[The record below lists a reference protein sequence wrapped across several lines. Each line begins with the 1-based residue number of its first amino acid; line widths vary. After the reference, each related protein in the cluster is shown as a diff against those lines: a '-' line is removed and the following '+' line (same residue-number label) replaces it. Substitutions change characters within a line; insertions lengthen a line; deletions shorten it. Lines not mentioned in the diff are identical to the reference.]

1 MLIVMKFGGTSVGSV
16 AALKQVTDI
25 LRKTGD
31 EGNEVVAVVS
41 AMSGVTDMLLTGAR
55 QAESGDVTLADH
67 IRQEITAKHT
77 QAIDA
82 FLPTGESRSRVMS
95 DIGELLDEFEAL
107 CHSIH
112 VLGELT
118 PRALDVIAGMGERMS
133 VRQVAAILEHQGIP
147 AQGIDAT
154 RLIVTDDRYGAA
166 SPLMTSTAE
175 RSQSLLN
182 PMLKKGVIPVITG
195 FIGATE
201 AGIPTTLGRGG
212 SDYTATILGRALGAD
227 EVWIWTD
234 VNGVM
239 TADPRV
245 VPDAFT
251 IPYLSYAE
259 VGEMAYFGA
268 KVLHPQAIRPVK
280 RSVIPVRILNT
291 FEPDHPGT
299 LITKDPDGSH
309 QTVKAVTAIKQLSL
323 ITIEGAGMIGVPGVA
338 ARTFGA
344 VARTGTSVLMIS
356 QSSSEQSICFVVP
369 TDGVEEVLGA
379 LQEEMARELE
389 RRDIERIWS
398 QDDIVIL
405 AVVGAGMK
413 GTPGISSRV
422 FGALGA
428 HRINVVAI
436 AQGSSEFNISLVV
449 AQGDGDE
456 AVRHIHEEFKLGT
469 GGDSQQATP

>member
-1 MLIVMKFGGTSVGSV
+1 LEDIHMLIVMKFGGTSVGSV
-16 AALKQVTDI
+16 AALQQVTDI
-25 LRKTGD
+25 VRKSRD
-31 EGNEVVAVVS
+31 QGNEVVIVAS
-41 AMSGVTDMLLTGAR
+41 AMSGVTDLLLRGAR
-55 QAESGDVTLADH
+55 RAEAGDVTTADQA
-67 IRQEITAKHT
+67 RQEIMAKHT

-82 FLPTGESRSRVMS
+82 LLTGSKSHASVLTE
-95 DIGELLDEFEAL
+95 IGELLDEFEAL
-107 CHSIH
+107 CHSIS

-133 VRQVAAILEHQGIP
+133 VRQVAAVLEHQGIP
-147 AQGIDAT
+147 SQAIDAT
-154 RLIVTDDRYGAA
+154 RLIVTDDRYGLA
-166 SPLMTSTAE
+166 SPLMSPTAE
-175 RSQSLLN
+175 RSQNLLS
-182 PMLKKGVIPVITG
+182 PLIKEGVTPIVTG

-212 SDYTATILGRALGAD
+212 SDYSATILGRALGAD

-245 VPDAFT
+245 VPDART
-251 IPYLSYAE
+251 IPHLSYAE

-268 KVLHPQAIRPVK
+268 KVLHPQAIRPVR

-323 ITIEGAGMIGVPGVA
+323 ITIEGAGMIGVPGVS

-344 VARTGTSVLMIS
+344 VARAGTSVLMIS
-356 QSSSEQSICFVVP
+356 QSSSEQGICFVVP
-369 TDGVEEVLGA
+369 TGEVEKVLTA

-389 RRDIERIWS
+389 RRDIERIRP

-413 GTPGISSRV
+413 GTPGIASRV

-428 HRINVVAI
+428 HRINVIAI
-436 AQGSSEFNISLVV
+436 AQGSSEYNISLVV

-456 AVRHIHEEFKLGT
+456 AVRRIHEEFSLGA
-469 GGDSQQATP
+469 GG

>member
-16 AALKQVTDI
+16 AALQQVAGI
-25 LRKTGD
+25 VKKAR
-31 EGNEVVAVVS
+31 EQGNEVVVVAS
-41 AMSGVTDMLLTGAR
+41 AMSGVTDLLLRGAR
-55 QAESGDVTLADH
+55 QAEVGDVTTADQA
-67 IRQEITAKHT
+67 RQEILAKHA
-77 QAIDA
+77 QVVEVLLGGSQSHALVLNEI
-82 FLPTGESRSRVMS
+82 SM
-95 DIGELLDEFEAL
+95 LLDEFDAL
-107 CHSIH
+107 CHSIN

-133 VRQVAAILEHQGIP
+133 VRQVAAVLERRGVQ
-147 AQGIDAT
+147 AQAIDAT
-154 RLIVTDDRYGAA
+154 QFIITDDRYGSA
-166 SPLMTSTAE
+166 SPLMSPTAE
-175 RSQSLLN
+175 RSQTLLN
-182 PMLKKGVIPVITG
+182 PLIEKGITPVVTG

-212 SDYTATILGRALGAD
+212 SDYSATILGRALGAD
-227 EVWIWTD
+227 EVLIWTD

-245 VPDAFT
+245 VPDACT
-251 IPYLSYAE
+251 IPHLSYAE

-268 KVLHPQAIRPVK
+268 KVLHPQAIRPVR

-299 LITKDPDGSH
+299 LITKDPDGAN

-323 ITIEGAGMIGVPGVA
+323 ITIEGAGMIGVPGVS
-338 ARTFGA
+338 ARTFSA

-369 TDGVEEVLGA
+369 TNETEKVLAA

-389 RRDIERIWS
+389 RRDIERIQP
-398 QDDIVIL
+398 QDEIVIL

-413 GTPGISSRV
+413 GTPGIASRV
-422 FGALGA
+422 FGVLGA
-428 HRINVVAI
+428 HHINVIAI
-436 AQGSSEFNISLVV
+436 AQGSSEYNISLVV

-456 AVRHIHEEFKLGT
+456 AVRRIHEEFQLG
-469 GGDSQQATP
+469 GARG

>member
-16 AALKQVTDI
+16 AALQQVTGI
-25 LRKTGD
+25 VKKAR
-31 EGNEVVAVVS
+31 EQGNEVVVVAS
-41 AMSGVTDMLLTGAR
+41 AMSGVTDLLLRGAR
-55 QAESGDVTLADH
+55 QAEAGDVTTAGQA
-67 IRQEITAKHT
+67 RQEIMAKHT
-77 QAIDA
+77 QVIEALLA
-82 FLPTGESRSRVMS
+82 GRSESHASVLTE
-95 DIGELLDEFEAL
+95 IGELLDEFEAL
-107 CHSIH
+107 CHGIG

-118 PRALDVIAGMGERMS
+118 PRALDVIAGTGERIS
-133 VRQVAAILEHQGIP
+133 VRQVAAVLEQQGVP
-147 AQGIDAT
+147 AQVIDAT
-154 RLIVTDDRYGAA
+154 RLIVTDDRYGSA
-166 SPLMTSTAE
+166 SPLMSATAE
-175 RSQSLLN
+175 RSQDLLN
-182 PMLKKGVIPVITG
+182 RVIKEGITPIVTG

-212 SDYTATILGRALGAD
+212 SDYSATILGRALGAD

-245 VPDAFT
+245 VPDACS
-251 IPYLSYAE
+251 IPHLSYAE

-268 KVLHPQAIRPVK
+268 KVLHPQAIRPVR

-299 LITKDPDGSH
+299 LITKDPDGSN

-323 ITIEGAGMIGVPGVA
+323 ITIEGAGMIGVPGVS

-344 VARTGTSVLMIS
+344 VARAGTNVLMIS

-369 TDGVEEVLGA
+369 TSEVQKVLSA
-379 LQEEMARELE
+379 LQEEMTRELE
-389 RRDIERIWS
+389 RRDIERIKP

-413 GTPGISSRV
+413 GTPGIASRV

-428 HRINVVAI
+428 HHINVIAI
-436 AQGSSEFNISLVV
+436 AQGSSEYNISLVV

-456 AVRHIHEEFKLGT
+456 AVRRIHQEFRLGAS
-469 GGDSQQATP
+469 G

>member
-1 MLIVMKFGGTSVGSV
+1 MLIVMKFGGTSVGSAAVLQQV
-16 AALKQVTDI
+16 ADI
-25 LRKTGD
+25 VKKAREQKG
-31 EGNEVVAVVS
+31 EVVVVVS
-41 AMSGVTDMLLTGAR
+41 AMSGVTDLLLNGAR
-55 QAESGDVTLADH
+55 QAETGDITAARLAH
-67 IRQEITAKHT
+67 QEILTKHT
-77 QAIDA
+77 GVVEALLGGSQWHKPVLAEIK
-82 FLPTGESRSRVMS
+82 V
-95 DIGELLDEFEAL
+95 LLDEFDAL
-107 CHSIH
+107 CHSIQ

-118 PRALDVIAGMGERMS
+118 PRALDVIGGMGERMS
-133 VRQVAAILEHQGIP
+133 VRQVAAILEHYGIR
-147 AQGIDAT
+147 AQAIDAT
-154 RLIVTDDRYGAA
+154 QLIVTDNQYGSA
-166 SPLMTSTAE
+166 SPLMPLTAD
-175 RSQSLLN
+175 RCQSLLS
-182 PMLKKGVIPVITG
+182 PLLMEGKTPVVTG

-201 AGIPTTLGRGG
+201 AGIPTTMGRGG
-212 SDYTATILGRALGAD
+212 SDYSATILGRALGAD

-239 TADPRV
+239 TADPRI
-245 VPDAFT
+245 VPHAHT
-251 IPYLSYAE
+251 VPHLSYAE

-268 KVLHPQAIRPVK
+268 KVLHPQAIRPAK

-291 FEPDHPGT
+291 FQPDHPGT
-299 LITKDPDGSH
+299 LITKDPDGSN
-309 QTVKAVTAIKQLSL
+309 QTVKAITAIKQLSL
-323 ITIEGAGMIGVPGVA
+323 ITLEGSGMIGVPGVA

-369 TDGVEEVLGA
+369 TNGAAKVLAA

-413 GTPGISSRV
+413 GTPGIASRV
-422 FGALGA
+422 FSALGA

-436 AQGSSEFNISLVV
+436 AQGSSEYNISLVV

-456 AVRHIHEEFKLGT
+456 AIRRIHEEFKLGV
-469 GGDSQQATP
+469 GS

>member
-16 AALKQVTDI
+16 AALNQVIDI
-25 LRKTGD
+25 IKKSR
-31 EGNEVVAVVS
+31 EQRNEVVMVAS
-41 AMSGVTDMLLTGAR
+41 AMSGVTDLLLQGAR
-55 QAESGDVTLADH
+55 RAETGDVETAKKA
-67 IRQEITAKHT
+67 RQEIMAKHT
-77 QAIDA
+77 QVIESMLA
-82 FLPTGESRSRVMS
+82 GEAQASVLAE
-95 DIGELLDEFEAL
+95 IGELLDEFEAL
-107 CHSIH
+107 CHSIN

-133 VRQVAAILEHQGIP
+133 VRQVAALLEHQGIP
-147 AQGIDAT
+147 AQAIDAT

-166 SPLMTSTAE
+166 SPLMSATAE
-175 RSQSLLN
+175 RSQNVLN
-182 PMLKKGVIPVITG
+182 PLIKEGVTPVVTG

-212 SDYTATILGRALGAD
+212 SDYSATILGRALGAD

-245 VPDAFT
+245 VPGART
-251 IPYLSYAE
+251 IPHLSYAE

-268 KVLHPQAIRPVK
+268 KVLHPQAIRPVR
-280 RSVIPVRILNT
+280 RSAVPVRILNT

-323 ITIEGAGMIGVPGVA
+323 ITIEGAGMIGVPGVS

-369 TDGVEEVLGA
+369 TSEAEKILAA
-379 LQEEMARELE
+379 LQDEMALELE
-389 RRDIERIWS
+389 RRDIERIHP

-413 GTPGISSRV
+413 GTPGIASRV
-422 FGALGA
+422 FGVLGTY
-428 HRINVVAI
+428 HINVIAI
-436 AQGSSEFNISLVV
+436 AQGSSEYNISLVV

-456 AVRHIHEEFKLGT
+456 AVRRIHEEFKLGAE
-469 GGDSQQATP
+469 S

>member
-1 MLIVMKFGGTSVGSV
+1 MLIVMKFGGTSVGSM
-16 AALKQVTDI
+16 AALQQVVSI
-25 LRKTGD
+25 LKKARERGD
-31 EGNEVVAVVS
+31 EVVVVAS
-41 AMSGVTDMLLTGAR
+41 AMSGVTDLLLSGAR
-55 QAESGDVTLADH
+55 QAETGDVSMADLAH
-67 IRQEITAKHT
+67 QEILAKHT
-77 QAIDA
+77 QVIDTLLA
-82 FLPTGESRSRVMS
+82 DS
-95 DIGELLDEFEAL
+95 DCHDSVLADINELLDEFDAL
-107 CHSIH
+107 CHSIS

-133 VRQVAAILEHQGIP
+133 VRQIAAVLECQGIP
-147 AQGIDAT
+147 AQAIDAT
-154 RLIVTDDRYGAA
+154 HLIVTDDQYGAA
-166 SPLMTSTAE
+166 SPLMSATAE
-175 RSQSLLN
+175 RSQAILN
-182 PMLKKGVIPVITG
+182 PLIQKGIVPVVTG

-212 SDYTATILGRALGAD
+212 SDYSGTILGRALGAD

-234 VNGVM
+234 VDGVM

-245 VPDAFT
+245 VPDACT
-251 IPYLSYAE
+251 IPHLSYAE

-268 KVLHPQAIRPVK
+268 KVLHPQAIRPVR

-291 FEPDHPGT
+291 FNPDHPGT
-299 LITKDPDGSH
+299 LITKDPDGTGH
-309 QTVKAVTAIKQLSL
+309 TVKAVTAIKQLSL

-344 VARTGTSVLMIS
+344 VARTGTNVLMIS

-369 TDGVEEVLGA
+369 TRESARVLDE
-379 LQEEMARELE
+379 LRHEMARELE
-389 RRDIERIWS
+389 RRDIERIWA

-413 GTPGISSRV
+413 GTPGIASRV

-428 HRINVVAI
+428 HRINVIAI
-436 AQGSSEFNISLVV
+436 AQGSSEYNISLVV

-456 AVRHIHEEFKLGT
+456 AVRRIHEEFRLGARS
-469 GGDSQQATP
+469 GNQS